1 METKPVSFALHA
13 LFSHRTQAPLD
24 FFCGRRGGAARGPLR
39 PLGVAGDGP
48 GRANRR
54 PLAAKSNKS
63 SGLDV
68 SKRLK
73 QKRDQ
78 WFEGFKAVGFGGQDD
93 NCDR

>member
-1 METKPVSFALHA
+1 METNPFRLPYMLYSPTGHRHPWI
-13 LFSHRTQAPLD
+13 FSA
-24 FFCGRRGGAARGPLR
+24 GGAARGPLR